1 MLEVFDYELASCP
14 TKVRLALA
22 EKGIAWN
29 RRRTDILKFE
39 HKRSRYISINPAGLL
54 PTIILDSGDSL
65 TESHIIIQYLD
76 TSDGK
81 PSLTPEDPLARAK
94 MQLWLKRIDDIHLAQ
109 GLWNYD
115 QVFLPYW
122 RTIPADEMESL
133 LRGFESA
140 AAAERMRFLFKNGVP
155 KERLVEARQ
164 SLVRFFNDVEIQLE
178 RTLWLCGDNY
188 TLADTAL
195 TPYVNSV
202 VHAVSDI
209 WNDKL
214 ANVRR
219 WLRQVRERPS
229 YHSAIA
235 SYPLEP
241 KLIDA
246 ILAAPEGGGWP
257 EI

>member
-14 TKVRLALA
+14 TKVRLTLA
-22 EKGIAWN
+22 EKNIIWN

-39 HKRSRYISINPAGLL
+39 HKTPHYIKLNPAGLL
-54 PTIILDSGDSL
+54 PVVVVDDDTLL

-76 TSDGK
+76 ASDKK
-81 PSLTPEDPLARAK
+81 PSLTPEDPLTRAR

-122 RTIPADEMESL
+122 RTVPADEMDSM

-140 AAAERMRFLFKNGVP
+140 IAADRMRYLFKHGLP
-155 KERLVEARQ
+155 KERLVDARQ
-164 SLVRFFNDVEIQLE
+164 SLVRFFDVVETQLE
-178 RTLWLCGDNY
+178 RTLWLCGDHY
-188 TLADTAL
+188 SLADIAL

-202 VHAVSDI
+202 VHAVSNI
-209 WNDKL
+209 WNNRL
-214 ANVRR
+214 SNVTR
-219 WLRQVRERPS
+219 WLKRVRERPN
-229 YHSAIA
+229 YYSAIA